1 MGLYGANQFFISKL
15 VIVKTETIVSE
26 NITNIN
32 TNNSFIPFVSRNFKK
47 LPDWLKSLLIGY
59 ATYYSIKYFYPDFL
73 ADRC

>member
-1 MGLYGANQFFISKL
+1 MYGANRFFNSKL

-26 NITNIN
+26 NTTNINTN
-32 TNNSFIPFVSRNFKK
+32 TNNSFIPFISRNFKK

>member
-1 MGLYGANQFFISKL
+1 MRKE
-15 VIVKTETIVSE
+15 KK
-26 NITNIN
+26 
-32 TNNSFIPFVSRNFKK
+32 IPFISRNFKK

>member
-26 NITNIN
+26 NTTNIN
-32 TNNSFIPFVSRNFKK
+32 TNNSFIPFVSRNK